1 MIIEEF
7 EFTGARL
14 RVVDDEDGLVY
25 ELSRDQTLQIFREM
39 TKYYS
44 SVLSV
49 DDPVYRGLKNRV
61 EMLEKIIKKSQASH

>member
-39 TKYYS
+39 AKYYS